1 MTIIIRKE
9 QAADI
14 GAIYVLT
21 EAAFRGEAHS
31 SHTEQFIVDALRRR
45 GQLTVSLVADDGG
58 EIVGHVA
65 VSPVAVSS
73 GAAGWHGLGPISV
86 SPARQKRGIGGQLM
100 REALRVLR
108 EQGAQGCVVLGDPAY
123 YGRFGFRQQPGLV
136 LPGIPAEYFQALAF
150 GAETPLGEATYDQAF
165 NAIA

>member
-1 MTIIIRKE
+1 MTIIIREE

-14 GAIYVLT
+14 GAVYALT

-31 SHTEQFIVDALRRR
+31 SHTEQFIVAALRRR
-45 GQLTVSLVADDGG
+45 GLLTVSLVADDGG

-65 VSPVAVSS
+65 VSPVAMSS

-108 EQGAQGCVVLGDPAY
+108 EQGARGCVVLGDPAY

-150 GAETPLGEATYDQAF
+150 GAATPVGEAAYDQAF
-165 NAIA
+165 NATA